1 MILAD
6 VLPKDLVCMPLTAT
20 DKYSAITELVDLMA
34 AKGRADRRDELL
46 GAVMERE
53 AQRTTGIGR
62 GFAVPHAKTD
72 AVRKMVIALGKTS
85 EPIDFESIDGKP
97 VSLIA
102 LLASP
107 ANSTQ
112 EHMQALTTLSRLIM
126 NEQAYQGLVD
136 APDAES
142 LYHIAVESANGR

>member
-1 MILAD
+1 MKLAD
-6 VLPKDLVCMPLTAT
+6 VLPKDLVCVPLAAT
-20 DKYSAITELVDLMA
+20 NKQDAITELVDLMA
-34 AKGRADRRDELL
+34 KNGRAERRDELL

-53 AQRTTGIGR
+53 SQRTTGIGR

-72 AVRKMVIALGKTS
+72 AVRSMVIALGKTS

-107 ANSTQ
+107 SNSTQ

-126 NEQAYQGLVD
+126 NEKAYQGLID
-136 APDAES
+136 ATDAES
-142 LYHIAVESANGR
+142 LYSIAVESANGR